1 MSTYRT
7 RSLTTL
13 IAQARREQ
21 QRAGFDSDQQAA
33 ERAERR
39 MNALLDQL
47 LALGV
52 MAAASEPVGI
62 AA

>member
-21 QRAGFDSDQQAA
+21 QRARFDSDQQAA
-33 ERAERR
+33 DRAERR

-52 MAAASEPVGI
+52 MAAASEPVGV

>member
-21 QRAGFDSDQQAA
+21 QRATFDSDQQAA

-47 LALGV
+47 LTLGV
-52 MAAASEPVGI
+52 MAAASEPASI